1 MVKRRNNHKWVFRAV
16 FLILLIIAGVICYLV
31 WDNYFRDKK
40 IDDNKESQE
49 QVIEDKETTGEKQEE
64 EQQESG
70 QEDDGKK
77 TKQYEGD
84 DPNLKEELS
93 GSVTYAGKLDN
104 RITIRVNIDQ
114 YLGDG
119 ECKLNLMSGDAV
131 AYSETTK
138 IVSAASTATCEGF
151 DIPSSSVG
159 AGNYTILIDL
169 SSGGKKGTIRGEIK
183 L

>member
-1 MVKRRNNHKWVFRAV
+1 MVKRRRNHKWVFKVV
-16 FLILLIIAGVICYLV
+16 FLTLLIIAGIICYLV

-40 IDDNKESQE
+40 IDYNKESQE
-49 QVIEDKETTGEKQEE
+49 QVINDKETTGEKQE

-119 ECKLNLMSGDAV
+119 ECKLNLMNGDAV
-131 AYSETTK
+131 VYSETAK
-138 IVSAASTATCEGF
+138 IVNAASTATCEGF
-151 DIPSSSVG
+151 DIPTSSVG

-169 SSGGKKGTIRGEIK
+169 SSGGKKGTIKGEIK